1 MKFSLKT
8 FGYDDCITH
17 DLIITR
23 LKSLKSL
30 LTKQM
35 PKYLQYDLYQGM
47 TGTNPIWVF
56 SIKYTGCLPIY
67 LWWRLLG
74 KRSNWLYFI
83 YLH

>member
-47 TGTNPIWVF
+47 TGTNLI
-56 SIKYTGCLPIY
+56 
-67 LWWRLLG
+67 
-74 KRSNWLYFI
+74 
-83 YLH
+83 